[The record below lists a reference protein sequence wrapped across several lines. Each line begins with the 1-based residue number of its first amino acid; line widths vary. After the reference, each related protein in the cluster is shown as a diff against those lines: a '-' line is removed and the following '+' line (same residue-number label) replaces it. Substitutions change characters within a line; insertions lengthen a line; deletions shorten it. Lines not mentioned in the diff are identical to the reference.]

1 MKRKWFT
8 HTLFA
13 ISGLL
18 LVLFAVFQRAER
30 WIAKPSLAAVKAPA
44 VQSPE
49 RYSLNVARRGHTMT
63 ALPDGRVV
71 VIGGE
76 NENGAVAEAELLDSA
91 ATSLIVTSR
100 SVTARSR
107 HSATLLGDGRVLVIG
122 GTAQGKLL
130 SSTEWFDPA
139 TGEFSAGPRLNHA
152 RAGHAATE
160 LADGRLLVTG
170 GNAEG
175 NAEIFDPSA
184 GRFTLLRAKLEDKPS
199 FHSAVLLADGKV
211 LVAGGVAQ
219 DGRWLRSA
227 QLFDPSEM
235 KFAPVA
241 EKMWIKRVQP
251 AMQLLPDGKVQ
262 VIGGD
267 YDGTMEV
274 YDPARN
280 SFRGAAHL
288 LPTADI
294 FPAANVMTAQTHK
307 ALIDGL
313 TPPGAM
319 EKNAAGKSM
328 VAYSPEVEAA
338 MNSID
343 DSIDRTDYATVKIAG
358 RNQTVIAGGLTKDGQ
373 LTKSVVVLPSS
384 SAELSSDKVEYQPG
398 ETPFLRSSGW
408 QSEERVQIVRQNA
421 RPDHKRQIF
430 NAVADQQGN
439 INLTLPA
446 ASYADGMTYT
456 VTAMGES
463 SGRVA
468 QTVYSEARDLSRAP
482 NGPTK
487 IAYSFPLSFRDGSVE
502 TDAGIWIWEVASGG
516 PIEPSRPPASP
527 FAAPESGFTQRINF
541 DSVVGKSCLGIPS
554 SFCRLPSG
562 VDVKLK
568 QGSFLE
574 IGGSV
579 EGSLD
584 STAYTAKAF
593 IKEKLNTDLQFDI
606 SAVGTFDLAAV
617 TLPST
622 GAQINASLGG
632 SIIGA
637 TLDFGVKAKLKLQF
651 NPPGTTFVTG
661 FKLNEEA
668 QIGVEADTSGIR
680 PILSAENPSFTP
692 VFNVTSSNGGCIILT
707 LGPEVSISANLTCI
721 TVSANTSIYT
731 FAKACLTYSNDPA
744 CRARLFTVDV
754 GIAGAMGASIDLCST
769 ISGVSYSFNPPDYIF
784 GQYNIYK
791 DGPTLVGADT
801 VPPVLNAA
809 VDRMFVN
816 NDPGQCSAVVEY
828 PLPSFRD
835 NCSGLKEGSLE
846 CSPPSGSSFPVG
858 STEIKCSVRDNF
870 DNIGRTSF
878 FVQVEDVERPVLEGS
893 IPNITQPAD
902 PGKCSAVVNFPLP
915 QVKDNCRVFVETS
928 IPSGSTFPIG
938 TTNVTVRV
946 RQAGQTTAEWPFT
959 VTVLDT
965 QGPTFNSCPANITV
979 PTDRGKCSA
988 VVNFNLPTA
997 TDACGGDVVVTS
1009 SIKSGSTFPAGT
1021 TPVVVTATDAS
1032 GNKTTC
1038 TFNVIVE
1045 DKEAPTISCPPDV
1058 TKEADP
1064 GKCSAVVN
1072 FDFTVLSA
1080 NNCRD
1085 AVNFSFSHESG
1096 SAFPVGT
1103 TTVTV
1108 RASDQS
1114 GNSTSCSFTVTV
1126 VDKQGPAIACPADIV
1141 QPTDP
1146 GQCSAAVRFTPT
1158 AADGCGVASVTSSIQ
1173 SGARF
1178 PIGTTPVTVTATD
1191 SAGNH
1196 STCTF
1201 NVTVVDN
1208 LAPVLQSCPANI
1220 TVNTEPQK
1228 CSAVVRFN
1236 LPTATDNCPGD
1247 VRVTSSVQSGAT
1259 FQKGTTP
1266 VTVTAT
1272 DAAGNQT
1279 ICMFNVTVVD
1289 KEAPAIICPPDV
1301 TQVADS
1307 GQCSAAVNFDLLKIA
1322 ANNCR
1327 DGITTSFSH
1336 ASGSTFPIGT
1346 TTVTATA
1353 TDESG
1358 NSASCSF
1365 TVTVVDKQAP
1375 TIACPANITQSTDP
1389 GQCSAVVRFAP
1400 TATDNCGG
1408 QPTIRTS
1415 IPSGTAF
1422 QKGTTPVTVTAI
1434 DAAGNQSTCT
1444 FTVTIVDNEAPV
1456 LACPA
1461 NIVQSTDRGQCAAV
1475 VRFTLPAATDNCA
1488 GVTVTSS
1495 IPSASVFQKGTTPV
1509 TVTAT
1514 DEAGNKTT
1522 CTFTVTVVDN
1532 ELPVLNS
1539 CPANI
1544 TQSTDPGQCAA
1555 VVNFALPTATDNC
1568 PGVAVTSSI
1577 PSGSVFP
1584 KGTTT
1589 VTVMA
1594 TDAAGNS
1601 TACSFT
1607 VTIVDTELPEIGDA
1621 SPSPAI
1627 LANPDGRMRNVT
1639 INYSSTDNC
1648 PGAVNSLSVSSSE
1661 SSTDTDWEIVSDHQ
1675 VRLRAR
1681 RNPNSLGRTYTIT
1694 INTTDAAGNQAL
1706 KKTVTVKVPR

>member
-1 MKRKWFT
+1 MKRKWFP

-18 LVLFAVFQRAER
+18 LVLFVVFQPVER

-44 VQSPE
+44 IQSPE

-122 GTAQGKLL
+122 GTSQNKLL
-130 SSTEWFDPA
+130 NSTEWFDPA

-160 LADGRLLVTG
+160 LADGRVLVTG

-199 FHSAVLLADGKV
+199 FHSAVLLSDGNV

-219 DGRWLRSA
+219 DGHWLRSA
-227 QLFDPSEM
+227 QLFDPSAM

-251 AMQLLPDGKVQ
+251 AMRLLPDGKVQ

-338 MNSID
+338 MNSVD
-343 DSIDRTDYATVKIAG
+343 VSIDRTDYATVEIAG

-384 SAELSSDKVEYQPG
+384 NAELSSDKVEYQPG

-430 NAVADQQGN
+430 SAVADDRGN
-439 INLTLPA
+439 ISLSLPA

-456 VTAMGES
+456 LTAMGES

-527 FAAPESGFTQRINF
+527 FVAPDSGFTQRINF

-606 SAVGTFDLAAV
+606 SAVGTFDLASV
-617 TLPST
+617 TLPGT
-622 GAQINASLGG
+622 GATINASLGG

-637 TLDFGVKAKLKLQF
+637 SLDFGVKAKLKLQF

-707 LGPEVSISANLTCI
+707 LGPEVSISANLTCV
-721 TVSANTSIYT
+721 TVSASTSVYT
-731 FAKACLTYSNDPA
+731 FAKACLTYSNNAA

-754 GIAGAMGASIDLCST
+754 GIAGAVGAGIDLCST
-769 ISGVSYSFNPPDYIF
+769 FTGVSYNFSPPDYIF

-791 DGPTLVGADT
+791 DGPVLQGADT
-801 VPPVLNAA
+801 EKPTMTIIG
-809 VDRMFVN
+809 DIETFTSE
-816 NDPGQCSAVVEY
+816 GKCSVGIGY
-828 PLPSFRD
+828 PLPQVSD
-835 NCSGLKEGSLE
+835 NCSGIKEGSLE
-846 CSPPSGSSFPVG
+846 CTPPPGTLFPIG
-858 STEIKCSVRDNF
+858 STTVTCSVSDNF
-870 DNIGRTSF
+870 NNITTKSF
-878 FVQVEDVERPVLEGS
+878 QVIVRDGDSPVLQGCV
-893 IPNITQPAD
+893 PNIVQEAD
-902 PGKCSAVVNFPLP
+902 PGKCSAVVNFTLP
-915 QVKDNCRVFVETS
+915 TATDSCTPTSVFSS
-928 IPSGSTFPIG
+928 IDSGSTFPIG
-938 TTNVTVRV
+938 TTTVTV
-946 RQAGQTTAEWPFT
+946 TAFDRGRNTATCKFT
-959 VTVLDT
+959 VTVVDR

-979 PTDRGKCSA
+979 PTERGKCSA

-997 TDACGGDVVVTS
+997 TDNCGGDVTVTS
-1009 SIKSGSTFPAGT
+1009 SINSGSTFPGGT
-1021 TPVVVTATDAS
+1021 TPVVVTATDAA

-1038 TFNVIVE
+1038 TFNVIVQ
-1045 DKEAPTISCPPDV
+1045 DKEAPTITCPPDLTV
-1058 TKEADP
+1058 ETDP

-1072 FDFTVLSA
+1072 YGLVTIAA

-1085 AVNFSFSHESG
+1085 NVTASFSHASG
-1096 SAFPVGT
+1096 STFPVGT
-1103 TTVTV
+1103 TTVT
-1108 RASDQS
+1108 ATLSDSS
-1114 GNSTSCSFTVTV
+1114 GNSASCSFTVTV
-1126 VDKQGPAIACPADIV
+1126 VDKQGPTIACPANIT
-1141 QPTDP
+1141 QFADP
-1146 GQCSAAVRFTPT
+1146 GQCSAVVRFAPT
-1158 AADGCGVASVTSSIQ
+1158 ATDGCGVASVTTSIQ

-1191 SAGNH
+1191 TAGNQ

-1208 LAPVLQSCPANI
+1208 EAPVLACPANI
-1220 TVNTEPQK
+1220 VQSADRGQ
-1228 CSAVVRFN
+1228 CFAVVRFA
-1236 LPTATDNCPGD
+1236 LPAATDNCTG
-1247 VRVTSSVQSGAT
+1247 VTVTSSIQSGAT

-1272 DAAGNQT
+1272 DAAGN
-1279 ICMFNVTVVD
+1279 
-1289 KEAPAIICPPDV
+1289 K
-1301 TQVADS
+1301 S
-1307 GQCSAAVNFDLLKIA
+1307 
-1322 ANNCR
+1322 
-1327 DGITTSFSH
+1327 
-1336 ASGSTFPIGT
+1336 
-1346 TTVTATA
+1346 
-1353 TDESG
+1353 
-1358 NSASCSF
+1358 
-1365 TVTVVDKQAP
+1365 
-1375 TIACPANITQSTDP
+1375 
-1389 GQCSAVVRFAP
+1389 
-1400 TATDNCGG
+1400 
-1408 QPTIRTS
+1408 
-1415 IPSGTAF
+1415 
-1422 QKGTTPVTVTAI
+1422 
-1434 DAAGNQSTCT
+1434 
-1444 FTVTIVDNEAPV
+1444 
-1456 LACPA
+1456 
-1461 NIVQSTDRGQCAAV
+1461 
-1475 VRFTLPAATDNCA
+1475 
-1488 GVTVTSS
+1488 
-1495 IPSASVFQKGTTPV
+1495 
-1509 TVTAT
+1509 
-1514 DEAGNKTT
+1514 T

-1539 CPANI
+1539 CPTNI

-1555 VVNFALPTATDNC
+1555 VVRFSLPTATDNC
-1568 PGVAVTSSI
+1568 PGVTVTSSI
-1577 PSGSVFP
+1577 PSGSVFA

-1589 VTVMA
+1589 VTVTATDASGNKVACSFTVTVEDKEQPVLACPANITQSTDPGLCSAVVRFAVRATDNCPGVTVTTSIPSGAVFAKGTTTVNVVA
-1594 TDAAGNS
+1594 TDAAGNR
-1601 TACSFT
+1601 TACLFT
-1607 VTIVDTELPEIGDA
+1607 VTVVDTEALIIGPA
-1621 SPSPAI
+1621 WASPAI
-1627 LANPDGRMRNVT
+1627 LANPDGTMRNVR
-1639 INYSSTDNC
+1639 INYDATDNC
-1648 PGAVNSLSVSSSE
+1648 PGAVNKLTISANELDKG
-1661 SSTDTDWEIVSDHQ
+1661 TDDPGTPLWGNDWEIINDHQ
-1675 VRLRAR
+1675 VRLRAER
-1681 RNPNSLGRTYTIT
+1681 TQRGNGRIYTIT
-1694 INTTDAAGNQAL
+1694 ISSIDAVGNQAV

>member
-1 MKRKWFT
+1 MKRNLSTRSFLLIGILLLA
-8 HTLFA
+8 LFA
-13 ISGLL
+13 ALQLSG
-18 LVLFAVFQRAER
+18 R
-30 WIAKPSLAAVKAPA
+30 WAAKPSLAAGKAPA
-44 VQSPE
+44 VQTPE
-49 RYSLNVARRGHTMT
+49 RFSLNIARRGHTLT

-71 VIGGE
+71 IIGGE
-76 NENGAVAEAELLDSA
+76 NESGAIAETEILDSSA
-91 ATSLIVTSR
+91 GSL
-100 SVTARSR
+100 SVASHSLAARSR
-107 HSATLLGDGRVLVIG
+107 HTAMLLRDGRVLVIG

-130 SSTEWFDPA
+130 SSTEWFDPT
-139 TGEFSAGPRLNHA
+139 TGEFTTGPRLNRA

-175 NAEIFDPSA
+175 SLEIFDPTA
-184 GRFTLLRAKLEDKPS
+184 ERFTLLRAKLEDKPS

-227 QLFDPSEM
+227 QLFNATEM

-251 AMQLLPDGKVQ
+251 AMRLLPDGKVQ

-313 TPPGAM
+313 TPPGAE

-328 VAYSPEVEAA
+328 MAYSKEVEAA
-338 MNSID
+338 INSMD
-343 DSIDRTDYATVKIAG
+343 DSIDRTDYATVEIAG
-358 RNQTVIAGGLTKDGQ
+358 RDQAVVAGGVAKDGH
-373 LTKSVVVLPSS
+373 LTKSVVVLAHSK
-384 SAELSSDKVEYQPG
+384 AALTSDKVEYQQG
-398 ETPFLRSSGW
+398 EAPVLSGAGW
-408 QSEERVQIVRQNA
+408 HPEERIQIVRQHA
-421 RPDHKRQIF
+421 RPDHKREAF
-430 NAVADQQGN
+430 NAVADSQGKF
-439 INLTLPA
+439 NLALPA
-446 ASYADGMTYT
+446 AGYADGMTYT
-456 VTAMGES
+456 LTALGEV
-463 SGRVA
+463 SGHVA
-468 QTVYSEARDLSRAP
+468 QTVYSEARLAGRQ
-482 NGPTK
+482 GPDK
-487 IAYSFPLSFRDGSVE
+487 IDYSFPLSFRDGSVE
-502 TDAGIWIWEVASGG
+502 TDAGIWIWEIAAGG
-516 PIEPSRPPASP
+516 PQEPPRPPSSP
-527 FAAPESGFTQRINF
+527 FAAPESGFTKRFNF
-541 DSVVGKSCLGIPS
+541 DGLIGQSCLGIPS
-554 SFCRLPSG
+554 TLCKLPSG

-579 EGSLD
+579 EGNLD
-584 STAYTAKAF
+584 STAQTAKAF
-593 IKEKLNTDLQFDI
+593 FKEKLNTDLQFDI
-606 SAVGTFDLAAV
+606 TAVGTFDLAAV
-617 TLPST
+617 TLPGT
-622 GAQINASLGG
+622 GVTINASLGG
-632 SIIGA
+632 TIIGA
-637 TLDFGVKAKLKLQF
+637 TLDFGVRAKLKLQF
-651 NPPGTTFVTG
+651 NQPGTTFVTG

-680 PILSAENPSFTP
+680 PILSAEQPSFTP
-692 VFNVTSSNGGCIILT
+692 VFTVTSSTGGCIILT
-707 LGPEVSISANLTCI
+707 IGPEIDISANLLC
-721 TVSANTSIYT
+721 VSVNANTSVYA
-731 FAKACLTYSNDPA
+731 FAKACLTYSNNPA
-744 CRARLFTVDV
+744 CNARLFTVDV
-754 GIAGAMGASIDLCST
+754 GIAGALAAAVDVCGGITYD
-769 ISGVSYSFNPPDYIF
+769 YSPPEHIF

-801 VPPVLNAA
+801 VPPELTAA
-809 VDRMFVN
+809 IDRKFVN

-846 CSPPSGSSFPVG
+846 CAPPSGSHFPVG
-858 STEIKCSVRDNF
+858 STEIKCSASDNF
-870 DNIGRTSF
+870 GNIGRTSF
-878 FVQVEDVERPVLEGS
+878 FVQVEDDERPVLQGS

-915 QVKDNCRVFVETS
+915 QVKDNCPVFVETS
-928 IPSGSTFPIG
+928 KPSGSTFPVG
-938 TTNVTVRV
+938 TTKVTVRV
-946 RQAGQTTAEWPFT
+946 RQAGLTTAEWPFT

-1009 SIKSGSTFPAGT
+1009 SIQSGATFPGGT

-1058 TKEADP
+1058 TKETDP
-1064 GKCSAVVN
+1064 GKCSALVN
-1072 FDFTVLSA
+1072 FDFTVLSV

-1103 TTVTV
+1103 TIVTV

-1141 QPTDP
+1141 QPADP
-1146 GQCSAAVRFTPT
+1146 GQCSAVVRFTPT
-1158 AADGCGVASVTSSIQ
+1158 ATDGCGVASVASSIQ
-1173 SGARF
+1173 PGARF
-1178 PIGTTPVTVTATD
+1178 PIGTTPVTVTAID
-1191 SAGNH
+1191 SAGNQ

-1236 LPTATDNCPGD
+1236 LPTATDNCSGD
-1247 VRVTSSVQSGAT
+1247 VRVTSSIQPGAT

-1279 ICMFNVTVVD
+1279 TCMFNVTVVD
-1289 KEAPAIICPPDV
+1289 MEAPTIICPPDV
-1301 TQVADS
+1301 TQAADP
-1307 GQCSAAVNFDLLKIA
+1307 GQCSAVVNFDLLTIA

-1358 NSASCSF
+1358 NSASCTF

-1375 TIACPANITQSTDP
+1375 AIVCPANITQSTDP
-1389 GQCSAVVRFAP
+1389 GQCSAVVGFAP
-1400 TATDNCGG
+1400 TATDNCAG
-1408 QPTIRTS
+1408 QMTIRTS

-1422 QKGTTPVTVTAI
+1422 QKGTTPVTVTAT

-1444 FTVTIVDNEAPV
+1444 FTVTIVDREAPV
-1456 LACPA
+1456 MTCPI
-1461 NIVQSTDRGQCAAV
+1461 NVVQSTDRGQCAAV
-1475 VRFTLPAATDNCA
+1475 VRFTLPTATDNCA

-1555 VVNFALPTATDNC
+1555 AVSFALPTATDNC
-1568 PGVAVTSSI
+1568 PGVTVASSI

-1607 VTIVDTELPEIGDA
+1607 VTIVDTEIPVIGDA
-1621 SPSPAI
+1621 WPSPAI
-1627 LANPDGRMRNVT
+1627 LASPDGRMRNVT
-1639 INYSSTDNC
+1639 INYSTTDNC
-1648 PGAVNSLSVSSSE
+1648 PGVVNSLSVSSSE
-1661 SSTDTDWEIVSDHQ
+1661 DSTDTDWEILSDHQ
-1675 VRLRAR
+1675 VRLRAVR
-1681 RNPNSLGRTYTIT
+1681 KPNGNGRIYTIT
-1694 INTTDAAGNQAL
+1694 INSTDASGNQAVM
-1706 KKTVTVKVPR
+1706 KTVTVKVPR